1 MEGFVIF
8 DEPNVVQARKMI
20 KLADKL
26 LYDGFL
32 IGYVDSKLQL
42 YIDERTRKGS
52 EGIPLVKPIAENE
65 KFFWYICPYC
75 QRIHI
80 ESKRTLTHDKP
91 IRIASCG
98 YRFRSEKIQ
107 FDMDAD
113 PLGLQENELDSVLKA
128 EWEYMK
134 EYESGYEEP

>member
-1 MEGFVIF
+1 MKEKNI
-8 DEPNVVQARKMI
+8 QARRMEQ
-20 KLADKL
+20 LADRIL
-26 LYDGFL
+26 FDGFL
-32 IGYVDSKLQL
+32 IADAAEPIQF
-42 YIDERTRKGS
+42 YIDERTSNGS

-65 KFFWYICPYC
+65 KFFWYVCPYC
-75 QRIHI
+75 KRIHI

-91 IRIASCG
+91 IRLASCG
-98 YRFRSEKIQ
+98 YRFNSEKVQ

-134 EYESGYEEP
+134 EYESGYEKP